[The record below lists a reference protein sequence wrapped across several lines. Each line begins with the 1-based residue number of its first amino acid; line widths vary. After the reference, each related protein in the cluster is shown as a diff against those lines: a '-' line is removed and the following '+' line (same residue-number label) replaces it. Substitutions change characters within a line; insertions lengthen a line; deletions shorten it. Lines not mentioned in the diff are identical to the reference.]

1 MGELAEDYG
10 VRCVINFSLYIVLL
24 TLDHIGNLLLKRL
37 LLATTQANE
46 TKEDFIKFDRS
57 LREENPTEVATMESD
72 LATWEADHSSR
83 PDPYRLPKS
92 SK

>member
-1 MGELAEDYG
+1 
-10 VRCVINFSLYIVLL
+10 
-24 TLDHIGNLLLKRL
+24 
-37 LLATTQANE
+37 LATTQTDE
-46 TKEDFIKFDRS
+46 MKKDFVKFDAS

-83 PDPYRLPKS
+83 PDPYHLPKS

>member
-1 MGELAEDYG
+1 MGELAKDYG
-10 VRCVINFSLYIVLL
+10 VRCINNLSLYFALL
-24 TLDHIGNLLLKRL
+24 ILDHIGNLLLKWL
-37 LLATTQANE
+37 LLATTQTDE
-46 TKEDFIKFDRS
+46 MKKDFVKFDAS

-83 PDPYRLPKS
+83 LDPYHLPKS